1 MSDEELKTLDKTKDL
16 TFSSKNFT
24 FPPYKDWV
32 SIWGKGAKDDI
43 PPKYSIINV
52 FRVDIAIFFKGRR
65 RRRRECYEKRNISW
79 IKKEYLEMKNMV
91 EKLKNSIEELKEK
104 AESIS

>member
-1 MSDEELKTLDKTKDL
+1 M
-16 TFSSKNFT
+16 
-24 FPPYKDWV
+24 
-32 SIWGKGAKDDI
+32 
-43 PPKYSIINV
+43 
-52 FRVDIAIFFKGRR
+52 
-65 RRRRECYEKRNISW
+65 EKRNISW